1 MKPHVITI
9 NNNNITFN
17 NKSLSNHDFWDQ
29 QVFSDI
35 QFVIIKGKLIYFPL
49 KPGKKLFLE
58 EKMFL
63 FALKF

>member
-1 MKPHVITI
+1 MIFGI
-9 NNNNITFN
+9 NKYFLTF
-17 NKSLSNHDFWDQ
+17 SFQ
-29 QVFSDI
+29 
-35 QFVIIKGKLIYFPL
+35 IIKALRKLIYFPL